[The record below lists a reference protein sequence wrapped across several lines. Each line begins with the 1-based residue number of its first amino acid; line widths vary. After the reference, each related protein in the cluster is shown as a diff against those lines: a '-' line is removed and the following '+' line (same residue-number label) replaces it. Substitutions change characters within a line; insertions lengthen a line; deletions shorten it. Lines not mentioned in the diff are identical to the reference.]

1 MAHMVFVETTR
12 PATRALDH
20 ALAMG
25 HEVTLIRSGRF
36 DWLLP
41 PAEHE
46 RIRALDIRRV
56 EIADTR
62 SDALIETALH
72 DLMALGPVDAVLTAL
87 QPVATPAAIAAG
99 RLGIR
104 ATAARG
110 MINARDKALTR
121 AALDRA
127 GLPSVAHATV
137 RTLEDALNA
146 ADRIGYPVIV
156 KPVNGLGKALT
167 TWANRPDDI
176 HRHFATLGGRREL
189 LQTGLSD
196 ELADA
201 AFIIEEIA
209 RGPLHSLELAGLASG
224 AKVPLILVRR
234 KTGRDD
240 PVLEMGSTVPA
251 PLSAE
256 DRRAAG
262 DYAVAVAEALGL
274 DIGIFHIE
282 LIMTD
287 RGPRL
292 VEVNPRIAG
301 GAIPDLIRTAT
312 GVDPFELLV
321 RVHAGESPVSDWLPE
336 TCAAS
341 HSFITMAE
349 DCTVRADLAPDW
361 FEAFRPRM
369 ASGGCDIRPGASYRR
384 MDGNQDVLGV
394 VRMVAPTIGEAAAA
408 CEALRAEIA
417 ETLGV
422 KLVELVE

>member
-12 PATRALDH
+12 PATRAIDH

-62 SDALIETALH
+62 SDVLIEAALR
-72 DLMALGPVDAVLTAL
+72 DLMAGGPVDAVLTAL
-87 QPVATPAAIAAG
+87 QPAATPAAIAAG

-137 RTLEDALNA
+137 RTLEDALDA
-146 ADRIGYPVIV
+146 AARIGYPVIV

-167 TWANRPDDI
+167 TWAKTPDDI
-176 HRHFATLGGRREL
+176 HRHFATLAQRREV
-189 LQTGLSD
+189 LQTGLAD

-251 PLSAE
+251 RFPPKTAGRRGIMRWQWPRRWASTSASS
-256 DRRAAG
+256 
-262 DYAVAVAEALGL
+262 
-274 DIGIFHIE
+274 I
-282 LIMTD
+282 
-287 RGPRL
+287 
-292 VEVNPRIAG
+292 
-301 GAIPDLIRTAT
+301 
-312 GVDPFELLV
+312 
-321 RVHAGESPVSDWLPE
+321 SS
-336 TCAAS
+336 
-341 HSFITMAE
+341 
-349 DCTVRADLAPDW
+349 
-361 FEAFRPRM
+361 
-369 ASGGCDIRPGASYRR
+369 
-384 MDGNQDVLGV
+384 
-394 VRMVAPTIGEAAAA
+394 
-408 CEALRAEIA
+408 
-417 ETLGV
+417 
-422 KLVELVE
+422 